1 DRLEAHLMEGRVAIL
16 AEGSTNA
23 IILPVTFFSFFQSI
37 DDFNERIYTATVFRL
52 LRMFSFLGALLFA
65 RLYVAIV
72 GFHFEI
78 IPFEMISLVKT
89 SISTVPFPPV
99 IEALLMA
106 VTIELI
112 REAGIRL
119 PSPIG
124 ETIGIVGGLIIG
136 EAVVNAGIVS

>member
-1 DRLEAHLMEGRVAIL
+1 
-16 AEGSTNA
+16 
-23 IILPVTFFSFFQSI
+23 
-37 DDFNERIYTATVFRL
+37 
-52 LRMFSFLGALLFA
+52 
-65 RLYVAIV
+65 
-72 GFHFEI
+72 
-78 IPFEMISLVKT
+78 LVKN

-106 VTIELI
+106 ITIELI

-136 EAVVNAGIVS
+136 EAVVNAGLVSNVVVIIIAITAIMSFTNPSYEMGNTIRILSFPIMISATLFGFVGIIVSLLIIMIHLCKLE